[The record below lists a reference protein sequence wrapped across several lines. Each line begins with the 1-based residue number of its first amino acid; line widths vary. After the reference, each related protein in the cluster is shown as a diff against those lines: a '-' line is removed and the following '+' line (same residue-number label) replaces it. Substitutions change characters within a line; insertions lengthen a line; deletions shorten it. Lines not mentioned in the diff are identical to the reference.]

1 MLDTLA
7 KTIQTHYVSRMVQIE
22 VSHLLWIT
30 ARPQKG

>member
-22 VSHLLWIT
+22 VSHLL
-30 ARPQKG
+30 